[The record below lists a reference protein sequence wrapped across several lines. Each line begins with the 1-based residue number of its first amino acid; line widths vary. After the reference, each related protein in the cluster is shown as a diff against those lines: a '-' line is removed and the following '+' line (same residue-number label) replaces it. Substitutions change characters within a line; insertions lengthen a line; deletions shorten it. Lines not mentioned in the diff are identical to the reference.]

1 MKKTKSLRE
10 RLIPAF
16 LLASLLSITMFAV
29 LSQIRMRINM
39 KQSLYDRIQ
48 GGMDKADQCLDMVLD
63 KYETILYDLCTDDEV
78 VAYAEKIN
86 EDQDDLTVNS
96 SQLRRYLSHMSNR
109 NIGVEGVLLTLKNGK
124 KIFYDHNSSSS
135 ANSSWMNTLEIP
147 SFTGTM
153 MYQAPDEPV
162 TIGDKE
168 VAIFQVI
175 RKIVD
180 YRDIHKEIGTIT
192 VSIDEKVLEE
202 SIYNGEDNRIY
213 VCQGDTIISSP
224 VKAQIGRKKTEL
236 KTNGYRVMEKVNEKS
251 GWSIYYFQS
260 MKRYN
265 RAVVEQGCFWIVVT
279 LGTIGILAL
288 LTYYFT
294 RPVMKS
300 VDRIVEAMNEAE
312 TGDFMVRIPVEE
324 EMPLEIRRIA
334 LGFNELMEKIDQL
347 ISQVKQAVLEQ
358 KNAELYALEAQ
369 IDPHFLYN
377 TLDTINWK
385 AIDREEYEISDM
397 VGALADILRYAVK
410 NAGGETNI
418 QRELYWLEQ
427 YMLLQSAK
435 LGKPLQTVIE
445 VPERIMRCK
454 IHKLLLQ
461 PFVENAIKYA
471 FKNKDGEC
479 ILKIRMEEADGQLH
493 IVIEDNG
500 RGLSQETM
508 ALLNNESADMDDHLG
523 IMNVR
528 KRLQLYYPGE
538 ANIYFESKQNRYT
551 KVHLFIP
558 AAEEDEDE
566 NRNRGR

>member
-39 KQSLYDRIQ
+39 KQSLHDRIQ

-153 MYQAPDEPV
+153 MYQVPDEPV
-162 TIGDKE
+162 I
-168 VAIFQVI
+168 
-175 RKIVD
+175 
-180 YRDIHKEIGTIT
+180 
-192 VSIDEKVLEE
+192 
-202 SIYNGEDNRIY
+202 
-213 VCQGDTIISSP
+213 
-224 VKAQIGRKKTEL
+224 
-236 KTNGYRVMEKVNEKS
+236 
-251 GWSIYYFQS
+251 
-260 MKRYN
+260 
-265 RAVVEQGCFWIVVT
+265 
-279 LGTIGILAL
+279 
-288 LTYYFT
+288 
-294 RPVMKS
+294 
-300 VDRIVEAMNEAE
+300 
-312 TGDFMVRIPVEE
+312 
-324 EMPLEIRRIA
+324 
-334 LGFNELMEKIDQL
+334 
-347 ISQVKQAVLEQ
+347 
-358 KNAELYALEAQ
+358 YALEAQ

-435 LGKPLQTVIE
+435 LGKPLQTVTQ

-471 FKNKDGEC
+471 FKNKEGEC

-500 RGLSQETM
+500 RGLSLETM

-528 KRLQLYYPGE
+528 KRLQLYYPGQ

>member
-10 RLIPAF
+10 KLIPAF

-39 KQSLYDRIQ
+39 KQSLDDRIQ
-48 GGMDKADQCLDMVLD
+48 GGLNKADQCLDMILD

-78 VAYAEKIN
+78 VETAEKLN

-96 SQLRRYLSHMSNR
+96 SQFRRYLSHTSNR
-109 NIGVEGVLLTLKNGK
+109 NTGMEGVLLILKNGK

-135 ANSSWMNTLEIP
+135 ANSSWMNTLQIP
-147 SFTGTM
+147 SFQGTM
-153 MYQAPDEPV
+153 IYQAPDQPV
-162 TIGDKE
+162 IIGEKE
-168 VAIFQVI
+168 VAIFQVV

-192 VSIDEKVLEE
+192 LSIDEKVLED
-202 SIYNGEDNRIY
+202 SVYNGEDNRIY
-213 VCQGDTIISSP
+213 ICQDDKVISAPDKSL
-224 VKAQIGRKKTEL
+224 IGKEISEL
-236 KTNGYRVMEKVNEKS
+236 NTKGYRVTERMNEKS

-260 MKRYN
+260 LQRYK
-265 RAVVEQGCFWIVVT
+265 RAVLEQGSFWIIVT
-279 LGTIGILAL
+279 LGTIVILAL

-294 RPVMKS
+294 RPVIKS
-300 VDRIVEAMNEAE
+300 VDKIVEVMNEAE
-312 TGDFMVRIPVEE
+312 KGDFMVRIPVEDDMTRE
-324 EMPLEIRRIA
+324 VQRIA
-334 LGFNELMEKIDQL
+334 LGFNELMEKIDEL

-385 AIDREEYEISDM
+385 AIEREEYEISDM

-435 LGKPLQTVIE
+435 LGKPLKTVIE
-445 VPERIMRCK
+445 APDHIRRYK

-471 FKNKDGEC
+471 FKNKVGEC
-479 ILKIRMEEADGQLH
+479 ILKIRIEDADGQIH

-500 RGLSQETM
+500 RGLSLETL
-508 ALLNNESADMDDHLG
+508 ALLNDEMADMDDHLG
-523 IMNVR
+523 IVNVR

-538 ANIYFESKQNRYT
+538 ANIYFESKPNKYT

>member
-1 MKKTKSLRE
+1 MKETKSLRE

-39 KQSLYDRIQ
+39 KQSLNDRIQ

-109 NIGVEGVLLTLKNGK
+109 NSGVEGVLLTLKNGK
-124 KIFYDHNSSSS
+124 TIFYDHNSSSS
-135 ANSSWMNTLEIP
+135 ANSSWMNTLQIP
-147 SFTGTM
+147 SFDGTM
-153 MYQAPDEPV
+153 MYQAPDKPV

-168 VAIFQVI
+168 VAIFQVV
-175 RKIVD
+175 RRIVD

-202 SIYNGEDNRIY
+202 GIYNGEDNRIY
-213 VCQGDTIISSP
+213 ICQGDTVISAPDKSL
-224 VKAQIGRKKTEL
+224 IGQKKSEL
-236 KTNGYRVMEKVNEKS
+236 KTKGYRVTEKINEKS

-265 RAVVEQGCFWIVVT
+265 RAVVEQGGFWIVVT

-288 LTYYFT
+288 LTFYFT

-312 TGDFMVRIPVEE
+312 TGDFMVRIPVED

-347 ISQVKQAVLEQ
+347 VNQVKQAVLEQ

-385 AIDREEYEISDM
+385 AIERDEYEISDM

-427 YMLLQSAK
+427 YVLLQSAK
-435 LGKPLQTVIE
+435 LGKPLKTVIE
-445 VPERIMRCK
+445 VPEHMMRYK

-471 FKNKDGEC
+471 FKNKEGDC
-479 ILKIRMEEADGQLH
+479 ILKIRIEEADGQLH

-500 RGLSQETM
+500 KGISLETM

-523 IMNVR
+523 IINVR

-566 NRNRGR
+566 NRNRGG

>member
-39 KQSLYDRIQ
+39 KQSLKDRIQ
-48 GGMDKADQCLDMVLD
+48 AGMDKADQCLDMVLD

-109 NIGVEGVLLTLKNGK
+109 NTGVEGVLLTLKNGK

-135 ANSSWMNTLEIP
+135 ANSSWMNTLVIP
-147 SFTGTM
+147 SFSGTM
-153 MYQAPDEPV
+153 KYQAPDLPV

-168 VAIFQVI
+168 VAIFQVV

-192 VSIDEKVLEE
+192 VSIDEKILAEG
-202 SIYNGEDNRIY
+202 IYNGEDNRIY

-224 VKAQIGRKKTEL
+224 DKSQIGRKKTEL
-236 KTNGYRVMEKVNEKS
+236 KTKGYRVMEKANEKS

-260 MKRYN
+260 MQRYN
-265 RAVVEQGCFWIVVT
+265 RAVVEQGGFWIIVT
-279 LGTIGILAL
+279 FGTIGILAL

-294 RPVMKS
+294 RPVMKT
-300 VDRIVEAMNEAE
+300 VDRIVDAMNEAE

-334 LGFNELMEKIDQL
+334 LGFNELMEKIDEL

-385 AIDREEYEISDM
+385 AIEREEYEISDM

-418 QRELYWLEQ
+418 QRELFWLEQ

-435 LGKPLQTVIE
+435 LGKPLKTVIE
-445 VPERIMRCK
+445 VPEQIMRYK

-471 FKNKDGEC
+471 FKNKEGEC
-479 ILKIRMEEADGQLH
+479 ILKIRMEEAECQLH

-500 RGLSQETM
+500 RGLSLETM
-508 ALLNNESADMDDHLG
+508 VLLNNEAADMDEHLG
-523 IMNVR
+523 IINVR
-528 KRLQLYYPGE
+528 RRLQLYYPGE